1 MNARF
6 SRLQVQQLA
15 LFFVALALVSA
26 GAFAQD
32 NQHPTA
38 AEKTYIGAAGGYLK
52 TQNEQGMKVARAMA
66 EVGTGDKTLEQLK
79 KVIKDARFVTNAGYE
94 GDYLLFG
101 KLVVPSILS
110 AVDTKIRN
118 SHKLR
123 DAAFAEYLTYWRD
136 GNTAHIGS
144 GSSAL
149 RRSEEIAQEATK
161 ELTAIMRSWR
171 K

>member
-1 MNARF
+1 MTARF
-6 SRLQVQQLA
+6 SRLQVRQLA
-15 LFFVALALVSA
+15 LFFAAIALVSA

-52 TQNEQGMKVARAMA
+52 TQSEQGMKVARAMA
-66 EVGTGDKTLEQLK
+66 EVGTGDKTLGQLQK
-79 KVIKDARFVTNAGYE
+79 IIKDARFVTTAGYE

-101 KLVVPSILS
+101 KLVVPSAFS
-110 AVDTKIRN
+110 GVDTKIRN

-123 DAAFAEYLTYWRD
+123 DAAFAEYLAYWSD
-136 GNTAHIGS
+136 GNTAHIES
-144 GSSAL
+144 GSTAL

-161 ELTAIMRSWR
+161 ELTATMRSWR
-171 K
+171 R